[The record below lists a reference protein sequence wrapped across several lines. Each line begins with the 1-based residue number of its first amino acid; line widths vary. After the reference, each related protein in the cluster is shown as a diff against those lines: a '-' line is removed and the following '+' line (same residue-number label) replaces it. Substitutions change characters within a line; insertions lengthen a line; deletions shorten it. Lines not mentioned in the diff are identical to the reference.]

1 MNRGRTQ
8 KFFNQRE
15 ITAKAMRSLV
25 EARCVFLSH
34 EDIRVRLSV
43 ALVVQPLCL
52 CCKDREHIFRFDG
65 QHVVLTSSERALD
78 TPRWTFHISCQVGFS
93 LWQARPTLRLPCEF
107 PSHATLLRA
116 PSLRARRN
124 WCSWVATVTTSEWA
138 R

>member
-65 QHVVLTSSERALD
+65 QHRGADFFRAGAGHSSLD
-78 TPRWTFHISCQVGFS
+78 FPHFLSGGLLFVPNTPDIQ
-93 LWQARPTLRLPCEF
+93 
-107 PSHATLLRA
+107 ATL
-116 PSLRARRN
+116 
-124 WCSWVATVTTSEWA
+124 
-138 R
+138 